1 MIEKID
7 HIAIAVHNIDDG
19 LKLFNDILGFPL
31 VSREIVEKQQV
42 KVAKFSAGN
51 IIIELVEP
59 LTQDSPVG
67 KFLAKRGP
75 GLHHISLK
83 SNNLEESIKLLQRNS
98 IDSIGEIGTGSDGTR
113 VIFLHPK
120 QTLGVLIEIAQRN
133 VDKVK

>member
-1 MIEKID
+1 MIEKVD

-19 LKLFNDILGFPL
+19 LMLFKDILGFPL
-31 VSREIVEKQQV
+31 VSRETVEKQQV
-42 KVAKFSAGN
+42 KVAKLSAGN

-59 LTQDSPVG
+59 LAQDSPVG

-83 SNNLEESIKLLQRNS
+83 SNNLEESIIMLQKNS
-98 IDSIGEIGTGSDGTR
+98 IDSIGDIGSGSDGTR

-120 QTLGVLIEIAQRN
+120 QTLGVLIEIVHRN